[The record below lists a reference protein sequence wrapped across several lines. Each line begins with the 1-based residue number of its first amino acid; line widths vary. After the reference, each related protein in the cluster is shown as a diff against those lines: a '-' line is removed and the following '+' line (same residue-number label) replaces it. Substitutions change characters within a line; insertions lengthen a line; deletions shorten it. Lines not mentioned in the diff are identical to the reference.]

1 MASNLPNQPA
11 FEEKAIAISGYQN
24 QSVANTF
31 FHQHNATDRLAI
43 VLPGAGYSA
52 RMPLLYYTVNLFL
65 DHGAEVL
72 TVDYEY
78 RSLAARNDPNF
89 KQKLTEDVIAAVQ
102 VALQQRHYQHVVLIG
117 KSVGTRA
124 MSWVLSS
131 KAHLFTNLPDLKT
144 VWLTPIWSDPQ
155 IFQSMLNWEGKSLH
169 IIGTADRHYY
179 SPECEQRIAQSN
191 KTVIAI
197 PNADHSLDVDDD
209 IKSSLDAIYI
219 AVEAI
224 GNFAFDM

>member
-1 MASNLPNQPA
+1 MTINASKAPA
-11 FEEKAIAISGYQN
+11 LEEKSLAIVGYQN

-31 FHQHNATDRLAI
+31 FHQNNKTDRLAI

-65 DHGAEVL
+65 DHGADVL

-78 RSLAARNDPNF
+78 RSVAARNNPNF
-89 KQKLTEDVIAAVQ
+89 QQKLTADVIAAAQ
-102 VALQQRHYQHVVLIG
+102 CALQQRHYRQVVLIG

-124 MSWVLSS
+124 MSWMLSS
-131 KAHLFTNLPDLKT
+131 NKHPFANVLDLRT

-155 IFQSMLNWEGKSLH
+155 IFQSMLDWNGKSLH

-179 SPECEQRIAQSN
+179 THECEQQIAQSN

-197 PNADHSLDVDDD
+197 QNADHSLDVDGDV
-209 IKSSLDAIYI
+209 KSSLDAIHT

-224 GNFAFDM
+224 SDFAFES

>member
-1 MASNLPNQPA
+1 MAANPPNQPA
-11 FEEKAIAISGYQN
+11 FEEKTLAISGYQN
-24 QSVANTF
+24 QNVANTF

-52 RMPLLYYTVNLFL
+52 RMPLLYYTVSLFL
-65 DHGAEVL
+65 DQGADVL

-78 RSLAARNDPNF
+78 RSVAARNDPSF
-89 KQKLTEDVIAAVQ
+89 QQKLTEDVIAAAQ
-102 VALQQRHYQHVVLIG
+102 VVLQQRGYRHVVLIG

-131 KAHLFTNLPDLKT
+131 KASPFADVPDLKT

-155 IFQSMLNWEGKSLH
+155 IFQSMLNWDGKSLH

-179 SPECEQRIAQSN
+179 SGECEQQIAESN
-191 KTVIAI
+191 KAVMAI
-197 PNADHSLDVDDD
+197 PNADHSLDVDGDL
-209 IKSSLDAIYI
+209 KASLDAVYT

-224 GNFAFDM
+224 RDFAFAK